1 MRPMRLARGL
11 VSLGIQPG
19 DRVGLWSTNCV
30 EWVLVHLA
38 CARAGAVLVNVNPA
52 YRTHE
57 LAFTLQKSRMKVLF
71 LWERDSRAEYAQ
83 ILDEA
88 RSGKQLSLEHAICFG
103 TRPVE

>member
-1 MRPMRLARGL
+1 
-11 VSLGIQPG
+11 
-19 DRVGLWSTNCV
+19 
-30 EWVLVHLA
+30 
-38 CARAGAVLVNVNPA
+38 VLVNVNPA

-88 RSGKQLSLEHAICFG
+88 RSGKAAPGAHHLFRHG
-103 TRPVE
+103 PVE